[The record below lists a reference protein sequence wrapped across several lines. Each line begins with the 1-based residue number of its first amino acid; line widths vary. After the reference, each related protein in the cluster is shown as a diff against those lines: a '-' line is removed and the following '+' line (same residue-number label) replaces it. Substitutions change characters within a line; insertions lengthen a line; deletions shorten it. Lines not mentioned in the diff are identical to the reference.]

1 MNNELRRRLE
11 AINAGEVERNT
22 AFERWVRMPEFE
34 YGDKYRRT
42 AELIERVKELH
53 QELADLEERIARSE
67 VG

>member
-1 MNNELRRRLE
+1 MNNELKRRLE

-22 AFERWVRMPEFE
+22 EFERWVRMPEH
-34 YGDKYRRT
+34 GDKYRRT

-53 QELADLEERIARSE
+53 QEIADLEEVIARAE